1 MVIRVDQE
9 GREAIQQL
17 CDVALRVNGIANL
30 EGVNTILRAVESI
43 EEEGDGTEAV
53 PFKDSSE
60 D

>member
-17 CDVALRVNGIANL
+17 CDVALRVNGITNL
-30 EGVNTILRAVESI
+30 EGVNIILRAVEEI
-43 EEEGDGTEAV
+43 EEEGSETEVA
-53 PFKDSSE
+53 PLKDSSE